1 MTSPRLRLLP
11 GNPTV
16 ESRPRDAGRSG
27 WSKGDDNLFHLLFEP
42 SQPPPPGGGVLNELV
57 GRKLALLEK
66 LRRND
71 P

>member
-1 MTSPRLRLLP
+1 MSSARLRLVP

-16 ESRPRDAGRSG
+16 ESQSREAGRSS

-42 SQPPPPGGGVLNELV
+42 SDLPLPGGGVLNELV
-57 GRKLALLEK
+57 GRKLALLER